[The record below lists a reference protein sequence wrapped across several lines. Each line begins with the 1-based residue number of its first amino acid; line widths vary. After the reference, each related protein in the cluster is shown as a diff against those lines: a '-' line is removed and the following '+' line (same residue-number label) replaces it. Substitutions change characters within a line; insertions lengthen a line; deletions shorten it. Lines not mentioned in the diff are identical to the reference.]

1 MEFWRL
7 TSFRWPA
14 FRFPHHSLTAPW
26 WILSWPATGREYLS
40 QRKGSSEDPRP
51 KERPRSQSP
60 LLRWFN
66 CWFISKP
73 RQGRTPYQA
82 FSSTWFAR
90 VEQCSF
96 ILSMKLNNK
105 FWLNTYYVLNILHLF
120 SYQILIQSYEFP
132 HFIDGAI
139 VIELAPMD
147 SGSWAER
154 GSQIEVWLQTPLLS
168 SLSLL

>member
-1 MEFWRL
+1 
-7 TSFRWPA
+7 
-14 FRFPHHSLTAPW
+14 
-26 WILSWPATGREYLS
+26 
-40 QRKGSSEDPRP
+40 
-51 KERPRSQSP
+51 
-60 LLRWFN
+60 
-66 CWFISKP
+66 
-73 RQGRTPYQA
+73 
-82 FSSTWFAR
+82 
-90 VEQCSF
+90 
-96 ILSMKLNNK
+96 MKLNNK